1 MYSLKNYIDRG
12 SVFVNNQLRPSKKK
26 LSTLMFYAT
35 DICDS
40 GCKHCLIWAKRP
52 TVSLPFDKIMEV
64 MKSDC
69 VSKDTN
75 VGLEGGE
82 FLLHPDAEKIMK
94 WFYENHPNFDL
105 LSNCLK
111 PDALIEIVKKYPP
124 KRLYIS
130 FDGTKESYLYMRGK
144 DGHDSVVKV
153 IETLKDVVP
162 ISIMFTLSP
171 YNDFADMEYVAG
183 VCKKNGVD
191 MRVGVYNNIAFFDTV
206 DKAHEADIGDKKDA
220 SLLKFQDVKVLK
232 EEGVIDKIKME
243 KEKEKEN
250 LSDAKHE
257 VKNHN
262 KDFKKNIPKIIK
274 EFAENYDFL
283 MLYDEWRQKKLKLK
297 CYSILDSIVVHP
309 DGSVPICQNLD
320 VKLGNIY
327 NNTLDEIINSK
338 STQSIQNDHVNNCNQ
353 CWLNFHRKYDIVL
366 YRNFEKYFGKWATSK
381 VFGYYQWEEDKKGT
395 YKSYMDKI
403 EKTY

>member
-1 MYSLKNYIDRG
+1 M
-12 SVFVNNQLRPSKKK
+12 
-26 LSTLMFYAT
+26 
-35 DICDS
+35 
-40 GCKHCLIWAKRP
+40 
-52 TVSLPFDKIMEV
+52 
-64 MKSDC
+64 
-69 VSKDTN
+69 
-75 VGLEGGE
+75 
-82 FLLHPDAEKIMK
+82 
-94 WFYENHPNFDL
+94 
-105 LSNCLK
+105 
-111 PDALIEIVKKYPP
+111 
-124 KRLYIS
+124 
-130 FDGTKESYLYMRGK
+130 
-144 DGHDSVVKV
+144 
-153 IETLKDVVP
+153 
-162 ISIMFTLSP
+162 
-171 YNDFADMEYVAG
+171 
-183 VCKKNGVD
+183 
-191 MRVGVYNNIAFFDTV
+191 
-206 DKAHEADIGDKKDA
+206 
-220 SLLKFQDVKVLK
+220 
-232 EEGVIDKIKME
+232 
-243 KEKEKEN
+243 
-250 LSDAKHE
+250 
-257 VKNHN
+257 KNHN